1 MLSFFRSITKSRIGV
16 FITLVFLGLI
26 ALAFAGADISSGT
39 FGGVAG
45 GDRAATVGQA
55 RIDTSELSKSMTR
68 ALESVRQQS
77 PTLTMKEFVE
87 GGALDEVLSQLTDR
101 AALME
106 WGKSHGFATG
116 DRLIDSEIA
125 KSSAFQGADGKFS
138 EAAYKQLITQRGLN
152 EALVRDDF
160 AKGLMARQL
169 LLPASIGARLPR
181 EAALRY
187 IALAK
192 ESREGS
198 VLLVPSLLFA
208 PKTPPTDAQLAAYY
222 KTNVAAYTRPESRSI
237 RFVAFDDSVIKDLPA
252 PSDSD
257 VQARY
262 KLNTATYAP
271 SETRTL
277 TQVIVPTEA
286 AAKAFAAE
294 VAGGKAIEAA
304 AAAKGLSA
312 SKLDKQTRA
321 TLLAASS
328 QAVADAAFAAAAG
341 KLAATAKSGLGW
353 HVIRVD
359 AITRNPGK
367 TLDQAKPEIVAGI
380 MAEKRRTALTD
391 LSAKLEEQFGN
402 GTGLADVAKSL
413 GLSLITTDPILAN
426 GTVPGKPPG
435 ALSADVA
442 PLVQTAFTMERE
454 GEPQVAEVVP
464 GKRIAIFDVA
474 RIVPAAPPPL
484 AEIRTQVAA
493 DFARSQGL
501 GAAKAAADK
510 LIAALGK
517 GTAMAEALKSLGTA
531 LPPPREVALSREQLN
546 SMQGRVPP
554 PLALL
559 FAMATGT
566 AKRLEAPNKEGWL
579 VVSLRKITPVQ
590 VAPND
595 PVIEQ
600 ARRELGDAAG
610 QEYAFAL
617 RAAMREEV
625 GVKRNETAIRA
636 VRTQLLGGQ

>member
-1 MLSFFRSITKSRIGV
+1 MLSFFRSFTKSRIGV

-26 ALAFAGADISSGT
+26 ALAFAGADISSNT

-45 GDRAATVGQA
+45 GDRAATVGQT
-55 RIDTSELSKSMTR
+55 RIDVSELSQSMTR
-68 ALESVRQQS
+68 ALENARQQS
-77 PTLTMKEFVE
+77 PALTMKEFVE
-87 GGALDEVLSQLTDR
+87 GGAVDEMLSQLADR

-106 WGKSHGFATG
+106 WGKRHGFATG
-116 DRLIDSEIA
+116 ERLIDSEIT
-125 KSSAFQGADGKFS
+125 KSPAFKGADGRFS
-138 EAAYKQLITQRGLN
+138 EQAYKQLIAQRGLS

-169 LLPASIGARLPR
+169 LVPASIGARLPR

-208 PKTPPTDAQLAAYY
+208 PKTPPTEAQLAGYY
-222 KTNVAAYTRPESRSI
+222 KANVALYTRPESRAI
-237 RFVAFDDSVIKDLPA
+237 RFVAFDDSVIKDIVQ

-262 KLNTATYAP
+262 KLGAATYAP
-271 SETRTL
+271 SETRSL

-286 AAKAFAAE
+286 AAKAFASE
-294 VAGGKAIEAA
+294 IAGGKSIEAA

-312 SKLDKQTRA
+312 SKLDKQSRA
-321 TLLAASS
+321 ALLAAAS
-328 QAVADAAFAAAAG
+328 QAVADAAFAAAQG
-341 KLAATAKSGLGW
+341 KLAAPAKSGLGW

-359 AITRNPGK
+359 GIARNPGK
-367 TLDQAKPEIVAGI
+367 TFDQAKPEIVAAI
-380 MAEKRRTALTD
+380 IAEKRRSALTD

-413 GLSLITTDPILAN
+413 GLSLITTDPILAD

-435 ALSADVA
+435 ALSADLA

-454 GEPQVAEVVP
+454 GEPQIAEVLP

-484 AEIRTQVAA
+484 AEIRAQIAA

-517 GTAMAEALKSLGTA
+517 GTSLVDALKSLDTA
-531 LPPPREVALSREQLN
+531 LPPPRDVAISREQVN

-554 PLALL
+554 PLALM
-559 FAMATGT
+559 FAMAGGT

-579 VVSLRKITPVQ
+579 VVHLRKIKLGE

-600 ARRELGDAAG
+600 ARRELGEAAG

-617 RAAMREEV
+617 RAAMRDEI
-625 GVKRNETAIRA
+625 GVKRNEAGIRA

>member
-16 FITLVFLGLI
+16 FVTLVFLGLI
-26 ALAFAGADISSGT
+26 ALAFAGADISSST
-39 FGGVAG
+39 FGSVAG
-45 GDRAATVGQA
+45 GDRAATVGNA
-55 RIDTSELSKSMTR
+55 RIDTSEVSQSMTR
-68 ALESVRQQS
+68 ALENARQQS
-77 PTLTMKEFVE
+77 PALTMKEFVE
-87 GGALDEVLSQLTDR
+87 GGAIDEVLSQLADR

-106 WGKSHGFATG
+106 WGKQHGVVVS

-125 KSSAFQGADGKFS
+125 KSPAFKGADGKFS
-138 EAAYKQLITQRGLN
+138 EQAYKQLISQRGLS
-152 EALVRDDF
+152 ETLVRDDF
-160 AKGLMARQL
+160 AKGLMTRQL
-169 LLPASIGARLPR
+169 LLPATIGARLPR

-208 PKTPPTDAQLAAYY
+208 PTTPPSDAQLAGYY
-222 KTNVAAYTRPESRSI
+222 KANIAAYTRAESRSI
-237 RFVAFDDSVIKDLPA
+237 RFAAFDESVIKDIAA

-257 VQARY
+257 VQTRY
-262 KLNTATYAP
+262 KLNAATYAP
-271 SETRTL
+271 SETRSL

-294 VAGGKAIEAA
+294 VASGKPIEAA

-321 TLLAASS
+321 TLLASAS
-328 QAVADAAFAAAAG
+328 QAVADAVYAAALG
-341 KLAATAKSGLGW
+341 KLATPAKSALGW

-359 AITRNPGK
+359 AIARNPGQ
-367 TLDQAKPEIVAGI
+367 TLEQAKPEIVAGI
-380 MAEKRRTALTD
+380 MAEKRRSALAD

-413 GLSLITTDPILAN
+413 GLTLITTDPILAN

-435 ALSADVA
+435 ALSADLA
-442 PLVQTAFTMERE
+442 PLVQTVFTMERE

-464 GKRIAIFDVA
+464 GKRVAIFDVA
-474 RIVPAAPPPL
+474 RINPAAPPPL

-501 GAAKAAADK
+501 GAAKTAADK
-510 LIAALGK
+510 LIAALDK
-517 GTAMAEALKSLGTA
+517 GAPMADALKALGQA
-531 LPPPREVALSREQLN
+531 LPPSREVALSREQLN
-546 SMQGRVPP
+546 TMQGRVPA
-554 PLALL
+554 PLALM
-559 FAMATGT
+559 FAMAQGT

-579 VVSLRKITPVQ
+579 VVSLRKITPGQ

-617 RAAMREEV
+617 RAAMRGEV
-625 GVKRNETAIRA
+625 GVKRNEAAIRA

>member
-1 MLSFFRSITKSRIGV
+1 MLSFFRSITKSRLGV
-16 FITLVFLGLI
+16 IFTLGFVGLI
-26 ALAFAGADISSGT
+26 ALAFAGADISSGN

-55 RIDTSELSKSMTR
+55 RIDTSELSASMTR
-68 ALESVRQQS
+68 ALESARRQS
-77 PTLTMKEFVE
+77 PALTMKQFVD
-87 GGALDEVLSQLTDR
+87 GGAIDEVLSQLADR

-106 WGKSHGFATG
+106 WGKRQGFAASE
-116 DRLIDSEIA
+116 RLIDSEIV
-125 KSSAFQGADGKFS
+125 KSPAFQGADGKFS
-138 EAAYKQLITQRGLN
+138 EQVYKQLIAQRGLS

-160 AKGLMARQL
+160 AKGLMSRQL

-192 ESREGS
+192 ESREGA

-208 PKTPPTDAQLAAYY
+208 PKTPPTDAQLAAHY
-222 KTNVAAYTRPESRSI
+222 KANVARYTRPESRSI
-237 RFVAFDDSVIKDLPA
+237 RFAAFDESVIKDIAP
-252 PSDSD
+252 PSDGD
-257 VQARY
+257 VQTRY
-262 KLNTATYAP
+262 KLNAATYAAN
-271 SETRTL
+271 ETRTL

-312 SKLDKQTRA
+312 STLDKQTRA
-321 TLLAASS
+321 AIQSAAS
-328 QAVADAAFAAAAG
+328 QAVADAVFAAAPG
-341 KLAATAKSGLGW
+341 KLAAPAKSPLGW
-353 HVIRVD
+353 HLVRVD

-367 TLDQAKPEIVAGI
+367 TLDQARPEIVAALL
-380 MAEKRRTALTD
+380 AEKRRSALVD
-391 LSAKLEEQFGN
+391 LSAKLEEQFSN

-413 GLSLITTDPILAN
+413 GLTLVTTDPILAD

-435 ALSADVA
+435 ALAPDVA
-442 PLVQTAFTMERE
+442 ALVQTVFTMERE

-464 GKRIAIFDVA
+464 GKRFAIFDVG
-474 RIVPAAPPPL
+474 RINPAAPPSL
-484 AEIRTQVAA
+484 AEIRAAVAA

-501 GAAKAAADK
+501 SAAKAAADK
-510 LIAALGK
+510 LVAALDK
-517 GTAMAEALKSLGTA
+517 GTALPDALKALGTA
-531 LPPPREVALSREQLN
+531 LPPAREVSLAREQLN

-554 PLALL
+554 PLALM
-559 FAMATGT
+559 FAMAGGT
-566 AKRLEAPNKEGWL
+566 AKRLEAPNQEGWL
-579 VVSLRKITPVQ
+579 VVSLRKITPGL

-600 ARRELGDAAG
+600 ARTELGGAAG

-617 RAAMREEV
+617 RAAMRGEI
-625 GVKRNETAIRA
+625 GVKRNESAIRA
-636 VRTQLLGGQ
+636 VRTQLVGGQ